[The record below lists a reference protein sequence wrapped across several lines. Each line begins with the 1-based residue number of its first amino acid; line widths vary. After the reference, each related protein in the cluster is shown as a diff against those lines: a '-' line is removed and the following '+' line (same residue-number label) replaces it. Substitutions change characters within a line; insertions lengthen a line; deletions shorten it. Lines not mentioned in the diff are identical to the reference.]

1 METSWLPALLL
12 VWITALAGT
21 LDARQQARFVQLC
34 TGLVFAR
41 GRRTVTRWLR
51 ACGVGRD
58 YKRVLVLQRKEFDP
72 LVPGHPGLG
81 VGLSGG
87 LVAADVVLHQQQRQF
102 QGQSGD
108 LDRSLKQPHGPV
120 QRQLRRFFPSTRRVS
135 VMNK

>member
-1 METSWLPALLL
+1 MVIVLARNWWALVL
-12 VWITALAGT
+12 
-21 LDARQQARFVQLC
+21 R
-34 TGLVFAR
+34 GLFAVLF
-41 GRRTVTRWLR
+41 GIM
-51 ACGVGRD
+51 A
-58 YKRVLVLQRKEFDP
+58 LVLQRKEFDP
-72 LVPGHPGLG
+72 FVPGHPGLG

-120 QRQLRRFFPSTRRVS
+120 QRQLRRFFPSARRVS